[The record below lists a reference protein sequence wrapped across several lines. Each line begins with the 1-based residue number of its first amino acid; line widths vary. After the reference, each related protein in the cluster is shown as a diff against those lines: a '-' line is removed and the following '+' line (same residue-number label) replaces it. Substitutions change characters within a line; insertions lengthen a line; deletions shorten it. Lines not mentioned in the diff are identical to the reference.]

1 MLLKLVR
8 ILQQTT
14 YLLYFCNHL
23 GKPEK
28 YDTVSRQWIDKNRM
42 ENHQG

>member
-14 YLLYFCNHL
+14 YLLYFCNQL
-23 GKPEK
+23 NLNY
-28 YDTVSRQWIDKNRM
+28 YDIVSRQWVNKNRM